1 MAAKLVKE
9 QEISVTVRVPS
20 SLWLAFKRTCLDNGE
35 KLAVG
40 ARKALEEYV
49 DKRKK
54 AA

>member
-1 MAAKLVKE
+1 MD
-9 QEISVTVRVPS
+9 ISVTVRVPRG
-20 SLWLAFKRTCLDNGE
+20 LWLAFKRTCLDNGE